1 MRDDIK
7 QRIQMIRKGL
17 VPLGYKKTK
26 IGIIPKDW
34 EVKRLGDIAPLQRGF
49 DLPKYAIEPGKYPVC
64 YSNGV
69 LGYHCAY
76 KVKGPGV
83 FTGRSGTIG
92 NAFYVEKNF
101 WPHNTSLWVTDFKGN
116 HPKYIYYM
124 YDFLNLQRL
133 NAGTSVPTLNRND
146 VHAYRTAIPSEFE
159 QRQITNI
166 IHKWDTVIELK
177 DQVIGKE
184 NEQKKGLM
192 QNLLT
197 GEIRLPGFDGE
208 WRVVKLREIA
218 NIYRGASPRPISNP
232 KWFDDKSSIGWVR
245 ISDVSKS
252 KRVLQ
257 QTEQYLSE
265 DGVRRSRFV
274 EKGSIIMSICATIGK
289 PIYTGID
296 VCIHDGFVV
305 FDKLNINKDFFYYVL
320 LHQEDL
326 WSKYGQTGSQMN
338 LNTTIVGQEKIFIPI
353 NKAQQKAIAE
363 ILSTADK
370 EIELLEQELEL
381 LRLQKKGL
389 MQLLLTGIVRVKEV
403 AS

>member
-1 MRDDIK
+1 
-7 QRIQMIRKGL
+7 MIRKGL

-177 DQVIGKE
+177 EKVIGKKK
-184 NEQKKGLM
+184 EQKKGLM

-197 GEIRLPGFDGE
+197 GEIRLPGFDE
-208 WRVVKLREIA
+208 AYKRATFKEIF
-218 NIYRGASPRPISNP
+218 Y
-232 KWFDDKSSIGWVR
+232 R
-245 ISDVSKS
+245 ISSNKHQIKTGSYLENGLYPVIDQGKQKIVAYSNQKN
-252 KRVLQ
+252 KVL
-257 QTEQYLSE
+257 
-265 DGVRRSRFV
+265 
-274 EKGSIIMSICATIGK
+274 KAGSNGIIVFGDHTREVK
-289 PIYTGID
+289 YVD
-296 VCIHDGFVV
+296 FDFVV
-305 FDKLNINKDFFYYVL
+305 GADGTQLLKAKEGYDLKYYYYHL
-320 LHQEDL
+320 LMKRIPD
-326 WSKYGQTGSQMN
+326 TGYNRHFKFVKEM
-338 LNTTIVGQEKIFIPI
+338 IFNCPSISE
-353 NKAQQKAIAE
+353 QKAIAE